1 MGCPGILGY
10 YPLPTASPGLAQCK
24 VHHSYSMLNEAHQI
38 KEGLLEHRCNEVDY
52 KEQKIISI
60 IYPSG
65 PSENVTTLPKAF
77 TRSPR
82 EKRPGL
88 VIAPTTCYTDLS
100 PDIYPL
106 NCNYCL
112 CVPLHLT
119 TISLWEGLVPFLVWC
134 LEQGLVGS
142 INTC

>member
-10 YPLPTASPGLAQCK
+10 YPLPAASPGLAQCK

-82 EKRPGL
+82 EKRDPVL
-88 VIAPTTCYTDLS
+88 SLLPQHVIQISLLTST
-100 PDIYPL
+100 
-106 NCNYCL
+106 
-112 CVPLHLT
+112 HLT
-119 TISLWEGLVPFLVWC
+119 AIIVCVSLF
-134 LEQGLVGS
+134 
-142 INTC
+142 I